1 MSRVVL
7 TIGALG
13 AFIVGIVQFRHGIV
27 PLLDTVTYWSG
38 AEAFARGDAFR
49 TTLAPS
55 FSNFSALEVLDRGGS
70 LPFVDFPVGYPVVAG
85 TLGAVLGVRR
95 AMEVLVL
102 GALAATAMSLV
113 VGGRARP
120 GGDRERTDFL
130 LAAIGVLVVASP
142 TMRLVTQGALS
153 EPLFC
158 ATVLWLVVALARY
171 RQGSRWLPVP
181 VLVVAASL
189 LRFLGAPLAVL
200 AGWERYRRTGR
211 VGGSLFWTGMM
222 MLPATF
228 NIVLAN
234 LAGGGHGA
242 GWRGIDR
249 LDVETFVRSVG
260 GWFDGRQGDIRR
272 TYFTL
277 DGPSWWSWP
286 VAVGWLLLVAVAVIA
301 TVRRSHSIVE
311 RFVQRLP
318 ITSELAL
325 TAAAIMSAGLLAGI
339 MGFDALVIA
348 DNRLMLPSG
357 VLTIAALAWWMAS
370 WPQRSLVT
378 WATVVLWAVTAVRP
392 WQVTDRFS
400 DRDAPSALATTVTG
414 LSEEVAV
421 IVTNDADLVHWETG
435 RPAVYAPMPVK
446 PLTGDVVDVEP
457 LYRGLPCALLR
468 NRGAVVINDQAT
480 FSVVDVERLDAEV
493 ESGRLTSTGGD
504 GATVYLPTSTACA
517 PSPE

>member
-7 TIGALG
+7 GVGALG
-13 AFIVGIVQFRHGIV
+13 ALVVGTVQLRHGIV

-38 AEAFARGDAFR
+38 AEAIARGEAFR
-49 TTLAPS
+49 TNLAPS
-55 FSNFSALEVLDRGGS
+55 FSNFSALEVLERGGT
-70 LPFVDFPVGYPVVAG
+70 LPFVDFPVGYPLIAG
-85 TLGAVLGVRR
+85 ILGTVIGVRR
-95 AMEVLVL
+95 AMEVVVL
-102 GALAATAMSLV
+102 GALVATALALV
-113 VGGRARP
+113 VGGRSRS
-120 GGDRERTDFL
+120 GEDRERSAML
-130 LAAIGVLVVASP
+130 LAAIGVLLVASP

-158 ATVLWLVVALARY
+158 ATVLWLVIALARY

-211 VGGSLFWTGMM
+211 IGGSLTWTVMM
-222 MLPATF
+222 MLPATS

-234 LAGGGHGA
+234 VAGGGHGA

-286 VAVGWLLLVAVAVIA
+286 VAVGWLLLVTVAVIA
-301 TVRRSHSIVE
+301 TVQRSRSILD
-311 RFVQRLP
+311 RLVP
-318 ITSELAL
+318 QLPDASELAL
-325 TAAAIMSAGLLAGI
+325 TAAGIMSAGLLAGI

-348 DNRLMLPSG
+348 DNRLMLPGG

-370 WPQRSLVT
+370 WPQRALVR
-378 WATVVLWAVTAVRP
+378 WAIAVAWALTAVRP
-392 WQVTDRFS
+392 WQVTDMFS
-400 DRDAPSALATTVTG
+400 DRDTPSVLATTVAT
-414 LSEEVAV
+414 LSDEISV

-435 RPAVYAPMPVK
+435 LPAAYAPMPVK

-457 LYRGLPCALLR
+457 LYRELPCALLQA
-468 NRGAVVINDQAT
+468 RGAVVINDQAT
-480 FSVVDVERLDAEV
+480 FSVVDVERLDDEV
-493 ESGRLTSTGGD
+493 ESGRLTSTAGD
-504 GATVYLPTSTACA
+504 GTTVYAPTSTACA
-517 PSPE
+517 PSPD

>member
-7 TIGALG
+7 AAGALG
-13 AFIVGIVQFRHGIV
+13 ALLVGIVQLRHGIV

-38 AEAFARGDAFR
+38 AEAVARGDAFG

-55 FSNFSALEVLDRGGS
+55 FSNFSALEVLERGGT
-70 LPFVDFPVGYPVVAG
+70 LPFVDFPVGYPFIAG
-85 TLGAVLGVRR
+85 TLGAVIGVRR
-95 AMEVLVL
+95 AMEVVVL
-102 GALAATAMSLV
+102 GALVAIAMALV
-113 VGGRARP
+113 VGGRAR
-120 GGDRERTDFL
+120 REGSHRSEL
-130 LAAIGVLVVASP
+130 VLAAIGVLLVASP

-158 ATVLWLVVALARY
+158 AAVLWLVIALARY
-171 RQGSRWLPVP
+171 RQGARWLPVP

-211 VGGSLFWTGMM
+211 IGGSVVWTVTMM
-222 MLPATF
+222 IPAAS

-242 GWRGIDR
+242 GWRGVDR

-286 VAVGWLLLVAVAVIA
+286 VTIGWLLLVTVVVIA
-301 TVRRSHSIVE
+301 S
-311 RFVQRLP
+311 VQRSRSIDRRDAPRLP
-318 ITSELAL
+318 VASELAL
-325 TAAAIMSAGLLAGI
+325 TAAGIMSAGLLAGI

-357 VLTIAALAWWMAS
+357 VLTIAALAWWMTS
-370 WPQRSLVT
+370 WTRRSVVM
-378 WATVVLWAVTAVRP
+378 WATVVVWAVAAVRP

-400 DRDAPSALATTVTG
+400 DRDTPSTLATTVAA
-414 LSEEVAV
+414 LSEEIAV
-421 IVTNDADLVHWETG
+421 VVTNDADLVHWETG
-435 RPAVYAPMPVK
+435 LPAVYAPMPVK

-457 LYRGLPCALLR
+457 LYRGLPCALLQA
-468 NRGAVVINDQAT
+468 RGAVVINDRAT
-480 FSVVDVERLDAEV
+480 FSVADVERLDAEV
-493 ESGRLTSTGGD
+493 ESGRLTSTEGNGT
-504 GATVYLPTSTACA
+504 TVYLPTSTACA
-517 PSPE
+517 PSPD